1 MGGAG
6 GDGGAGGSGGTGGTP
21 VGSRRYVV
29 EFGSCNPE
37 LAKPL
42 CLPTTDRFPD
52 VYRCVERDGA
62 WVWEGEN
69 CTAQDLTCENDNPEC
84 IRPPEDPR
92 YCAQDW
98 CVPGEQRCA
107 TEAHNKVGKCKY
119 IERDVMCDTPRW
131 DIPYA
136 FTCDEGEVCREGACE
151 PTCNTVACA
160 CPDTYAPSCA
170 ADGRIYWN
178 PCYRACAG
186 ELEGVG
192 CEMDEALLV
201 ARTPTA
207 MLGFAALDPPV
218 VLSGD
223 FDGEDGYGHHRSCTW
238 AVGSDGDGF
247 AFDQLD
253 CDDQGL
259 GRDIEVVR
267 TQDGWL
273 TLGHLYDGILG
284 YTDGRQVRRLQT
296 LMQVVSGNGEA
307 MFEHDATIYLAM
319 SHRLAT
325 IQPGANGDVDI
336 RYEQTYE
343 TIDDEEVPGHTT
355 NIGLLGDRLA
365 YAMGSGSRLDVFE
378 ILDDPVRR
386 SPLARLGIE
395 TASYA
400 FTRIWTSGTDSA
412 VTGYALTL
420 RGGELMHRLT
430 DDVWRD
436 GCFERRA
443 HWTFVTED
451 LRQGWDVRPIR
462 LSPDAAP
469 GLVWST
475 GPTTFILGRAP
486 NGFLHVRAAISIEG
500 AESADAVPIDLDGDG
515 LDELAVLVYMSSDP
529 LERQPPGPI
538 YRITPRAPLTPRSE

>member
-1 MGGAG
+1 M
-6 GDGGAGGSGGTGGTP
+6 TP
-21 VGSRRYVV
+21 VESRRYIV

-107 TEAHNKVGKCKY
+107 TEAHDKVGRCKY

-136 FTCDEGEVCREGACE
+136 FTCDEGQVCREGACE
-151 PTCNTVACA
+151 PTCNSVACA
-160 CPDTYAPSCA
+160 CSDDYAPSCA

-186 ELEGVG
+186 EAEGVD
-192 CEMDEALLV
+192 CEMDEAVLVGRTPEAMMGLV
-201 ARTPTA
+201 A
-207 MLGFAALDPPV
+207 LQHPV
-218 VLSGD
+218 VLSGNYEGANGL
-223 FDGEDGYGHHRSCTW
+223 DGLHESCTW
-238 AVGSDGDGF
+238 AVQPEGEGF
-247 AFDQLD
+247 AFEELD
-253 CDDQGL
+253 CDLQGV
-259 GRDIEVVR
+259 GRDLEVVR
-267 TQDGWL
+267 TADGWL
-273 TLGHLYDGILG
+273 TLGHYMDGLLG
-284 YTDGRQVRRLQT
+284 FTDGRQVRRLQT
-296 LMQVVSGNGEA
+296 LMQVVAGNGEA
-307 MFEHDATIYLAM
+307 MFEHDGTIYLAM

-336 RYEQTYE
+336 RYEQTFE
-343 TIDDEEVPGHTT
+343 TIDDEEVPAHTT

-378 ILDDPVRR
+378 IHTDPVRR

-395 TASYA
+395 TASYGS
-400 FTRIWTSGTDSA
+400 TRIWTSGTESA
-412 VTGYALTL
+412 ISGYALTL
-420 RGGELMHRLT
+420 RGSELLHRLT
-430 DDVWRD
+430 DDVWKD

-443 HWTFVTED
+443 HFTYVTEPMRQGRD
-451 LRQGWDVRPIR
+451 LRTLR
-462 LSPDAAP
+462 LAPDAEPA
-469 GLVWST
+469 LVWST
-475 GPTTFILGRAP
+475 GPTTLILGRAP
-486 NGFLHVRAAISIEG
+486 NGFLHIRAVIPSEG
-500 AESADAVPIDLDGDG
+500 VETSDSVPIDLAGDG
-515 LDELAVLVYMSSDP
+515 RDELAVLVYMSSDP
-529 LERQPPGPI
+529 LDRYPPGYT

>member
-1 MGGAG
+1 M
-6 GDGGAGGSGGTGGTP
+6 
-21 VGSRRYVV
+21 
-29 EFGSCNPE
+29 
-37 LAKPL
+37 
-42 CLPTTDRFPD
+42 
-52 VYRCVERDGA
+52 ERNGA

-84 IRPPEDPR
+84 IEVPEQFR
-92 YCAQDW
+92 YCAIDW
-98 CVPGEQRCA
+98 CEPGELRCSR
-107 TEAHNKVGKCKY
+107 EAHNRVASCQYKQEA
-119 IERDVMCDTPRW
+119 ICDRPHWSTW
-131 DIPYA
+131 YD
-136 FTCDEGEVCREGACE
+136 FTCASGEICREGACE

-160 CPDTYAPSCA
+160 CPDNYAPSCA

-186 ELEGVG
+186 EAEGAG
-192 CEMDEALLV
+192 CEMDEVALV

-207 MLGFAALDPPV
+207 MLGFAALEPPV

-238 AVGSDGDGF
+238 VVQPDGDGF

-253 CDDQGL
+253 CDNQGL
-259 GRDIEVVR
+259 GRDIEVIR

-307 MFEHDATIYLAM
+307 MLEHDGTIYLAM

-325 IQPGANGDVDI
+325 IRQAANGEVDV
-336 RYEQTYE
+336 RYEQTFE
-343 TIDDEEVPGHTT
+343 TIDDEEVPAHTT

-378 ILDDPVRR
+378 IHTDPVRR

-395 TASYA
+395 TASYGS
-400 FTRIWTSGTDSA
+400 TRIWTSSTESA
-412 VTGYALTL
+412 ISGYALTL
-420 RGGELMHRLT
+420 RGSELLHRLT
-430 DDVWRD
+430 DDVWKD

-443 HWTFVTED
+443 HFTYVTEPMRQGRD
-451 LRQGWDVRPIR
+451 LRTLR
-462 LSPDAAP
+462 LAPDAEPA
-469 GLVWST
+469 LVWST
-475 GPTTFILGRAP
+475 GPTTLILGRAP
-486 NGFLHVRAAISIEG
+486 NGFLHIRAVIPSEG
-500 AESADAVPIDLDGDG
+500 VETSDSVPIDLDGDG
-515 LDELAVLVYMSSDP
+515 RDELAVLVYMSSDP
-529 LERQPPGPI
+529 LDRYPPGYI